1 MADLPLSGQNAASD
15 LFIEMEAAQF
25 TKSGQAACGDDVRF
39 LTVEKEN
46 RHLVALSDGLGS
58 GVKANVLATMTT
70 AMAIE
75 FLKSNIP
82 TLEAVEII
90 MDSLPICEVRKIG
103 YATFSLFDFRLGG
116 KARISE
122 MGNPGYIHLRGTEE
136 IPPLKDGQIVS
147 EHWPDREVREC
158 EVDFRAGDRIIMC
171 SDGVTQSGLG
181 VRKDMKF
188 GWRRSGV
195 LAFARER
202 IAREPDISAKDLS
215 QAIAREALNITPGG
229 CKDDISCAV
238 VYMRHPRVMRVLTGP
253 PYYKE
258 NDAEYA
264 RQALLGADHVVA
276 CGGTTA
282 NILERELGVKIKVR
296 LADMKSSGGL
306 PPIGTIEGIGIAT
319 EGILTLGRV
328 LSALEQMRPPEGEPA
343 AARAILERMMR
354 HDHIEFIIG
363 TKVNESHQD
372 PNIPQDLELRRSV
385 VKRIA
390 AALEK
395 NYRKKVALK
404 YY

>member
-1 MADLPLSGQNAASD
+1 MGDLPNSFFASIGD
-15 LFIEMEAAQF
+15 LFIEMEAAQY
-25 TKSGQAACGDDVRF
+25 TKSGQGACGDDVRF
-39 LTVEKEN
+39 MTVEREN

-70 AMAIE
+70 SMAIK
-75 FLKSNIP
+75 FLESNVP
-82 TLEAVEII
+82 MLEAVEII
-90 MDSLPICEVRKIG
+90 MDSLPVCEVRKIG

-116 KARISE
+116 RARISE

-136 IPPLKDGQIVS
+136 ISPVKDEQIVS

-158 EVDFRAGDRIIMC
+158 EADFRAGDRIIMC

-195 LAFARER
+195 LKFAREL
-202 IAREPDISAKDLS
+202 IEREPDVSAKDLS
-215 QAIAREALNITPGG
+215 AAIARQALYLTPGG
-229 CKDDISCAV
+229 CKDDISCV
-238 VYMRHPRVMRVLTGP
+238 VCYLRRPRVMRIITGP
-253 PYYKE
+253 PYYRDH
-258 NDAEYA
+258 DAEYA
-264 RQALLGADHVVA
+264 RKALLGPDHVVV
-276 CGGTTA
+276 CGGTSA
-282 NILERELGVKIKVR
+282 NIMERELGVKVKVR
-296 LADMKSSGGL
+296 LSDMKDAGGL
-306 PPIGTIEGIGIAT
+306 PPVGTLEGVGIAT

-328 LSALEQMRPPEGEPA
+328 LSAVEQMRPPEREPA

-354 HDHIEFIIG
+354 HDRIEFIIG

-385 VKRIA
+385 VRRMA
-390 AALEK
+390 SALER
-395 NYRKKVALK
+395 NYRKKVTVD